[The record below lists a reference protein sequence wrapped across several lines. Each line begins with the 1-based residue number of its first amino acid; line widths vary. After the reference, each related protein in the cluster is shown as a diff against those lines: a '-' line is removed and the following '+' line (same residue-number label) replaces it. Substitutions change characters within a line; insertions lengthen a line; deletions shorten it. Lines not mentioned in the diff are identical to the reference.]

1 MAEIRSVNELLKMNL
16 NIPDYQRP
24 YKWDIQNIE
33 DLFLDITNA
42 ISDADRYRTDFKYR
56 IGTIILH
63 QTEDIMDTE
72 LTPTQMAIEFLR
84 RDTTVMTPAQYLKK
98 LKLLELEFADLMA
111 LSSLELKEEID
122 LAWRLG
128 IH

>member
-1 MAEIRSVNELLKMNL
+1 PSAVSE
-16 NIPDYQRP
+16 
-24 YKWDIQNIE
+24 
-33 DLFLDITNA
+33 
-42 ISDADRYRTDFKYR
+42 
-56 IGTIILH
+56 
-63 QTEDIMDTE
+63 
-72 LTPTQMAIEFLR
+72 
-84 RDTTVMTPAQYLKK
+84 K

>member
-1 MAEIRSVNELLKMNL
+1 MFR
-16 NIPDYQRP
+16 
-24 YKWDIQNIE
+24 
-33 DLFLDITNA
+33 F
-42 ISDADRYRTDFKYR
+42 
-56 IGTIILH
+56 LH

-84 RDTTVMTPAQYLKK
+84 RDPTVMTPAQYLKK

-128 IH
+128 IP

>member
-1 MAEIRSVNELLKMNL
+1 
-16 NIPDYQRP
+16 
-24 YKWDIQNIE
+24 
-33 DLFLDITNA
+33 
-42 ISDADRYRTDFKYR
+42 
-56 IGTIILH
+56 
-63 QTEDIMDTE
+63 MDTE

-98 LKLLELEFADLMA
+98 LKKLKLLDLEFADLMA

>member
-63 QTEDIMDTE
+63 QTAYGGRVRH
-72 LTPTQMAIEFLR
+72 LG
-84 RDTTVMTPAQYLKK
+84 
-98 LKLLELEFADLMA
+98 
-111 LSSLELKEEID
+111 SLPFYT
-122 LAWRLG
+122 LG
-128 IH
+128 A

>member
-1 MAEIRSVNELLKMNL
+1 
-16 NIPDYQRP
+16 
-24 YKWDIQNIE
+24 
-33 DLFLDITNA
+33 
-42 ISDADRYRTDFKYR
+42 
-56 IGTIILH
+56 
-63 QTEDIMDTE
+63 MDTE

-84 RDTTVMTPAQYLKK
+84 RDPTVMTPAQYLKKK

>member
-1 MAEIRSVNELLKMNL
+1 MFR
-16 NIPDYQRP
+16 
-24 YKWDIQNIE
+24 
-33 DLFLDITNA
+33 F
-42 ISDADRYRTDFKYR
+42 
-56 IGTIILH
+56 LH
-63 QTEDIMDTE
+63 QTEEDIMDTE

-84 RDTTVMTPAQYLKK
+84 RDPTVMTPAQYLKKK

>member
-1 MAEIRSVNELLKMNL
+1 
-16 NIPDYQRP
+16 
-24 YKWDIQNIE
+24 
-33 DLFLDITNA
+33 
-42 ISDADRYRTDFKYR
+42 
-56 IGTIILH
+56 
-63 QTEDIMDTE
+63 MDTE
-72 LTPTQMAIEFLR
+72 LTPTQMVIEFLR

>member
-1 MAEIRSVNELLKMNL
+1 MF
-16 NIPDYQRP
+16 
-24 YKWDIQNIE
+24 
-33 DLFLDITNA
+33 LF
-42 ISDADRYRTDFKYR
+42 
-56 IGTIILH
+56 LH

-84 RDTTVMTPAQYLKK
+84 RDPTVMTPAQYLKK

-122 LAWRLG
+122 HHLELAPHHWRTGLSPAIRSG
-128 IH
+128 KTLSPARREIAAPDRTGARF

>member
-1 MAEIRSVNELLKMNL
+1 
-16 NIPDYQRP
+16 
-24 YKWDIQNIE
+24 
-33 DLFLDITNA
+33 
-42 ISDADRYRTDFKYR
+42 
-56 IGTIILH
+56 
-63 QTEDIMDTE
+63 MDTE
-72 LTPTQMAIEFLR
+72 LTPTQMTIEFLR